1 MTPLEKVETLY
12 DELVAWYGEGQ
23 DREIRAA
30 SKLLMIAL
38 LKLKEYGGF
47 GWQGLLEEYVLI
59 LKNDPERYR
68 EMLESHRGEGK
79 SGMNP

>member
-1 MTPLEKVETLY
+1 
-12 DELVAWYGEGQ
+12 
-23 DREIRAA
+23 
-30 SKLLMIAL
+30 MIAL

-68 EMLESHRGEGK
+68 EMLESHRGEGR
-79 SGMNP
+79 SGKNP

>member
-1 MTPLEKVETLY
+1 MTPLEKVDALY
-12 DELVAWYGEGQ
+12 DDLVAWYGEGQ

-38 LKLKEYGGF
+38 LKLKAHGGF

-68 EMLESHRGEGK
+68 AMLESNRGEGR
-79 SGMNP
+79 SGMDP